1 MNTQKI
7 LLGSLIVEGVL
18 AFVRLAFP
26 RVAPIKPAPKP
37 CAYDAID
44 AYIEEQGRRLRIPG
58 ISLAIVEG
66 DQIVHLRGFAR
77 KAGTTCGRA
86 RPGGEAPSPQTP
98 FFIGS
103 LTKSITALAVMQL
116 VEAGNVELDATVQR
130 YLPWF
135 RLADP
140 QASTPMTVRHL
151 LNQTSGLP
159 AIAGELTL
167 ADFDDRPDATERQV
181 RALSALKLNHLPG
194 EKVEYSNLNYTIL
207 GLIVEAAS
215 GESYADYIH
224 AHIFTPLG
232 MRHSYT
238 SRAEAKQNGL
248 AMGHRHWFSLPFPA
262 PDLPVPHGS
271 LPSGQLISCA
281 EDMAHY
287 LIAHLNGGR
296 YADQHILS
304 MEGID
309 QLHRGVK
316 EYVTMGISGGFYGM
330 GWFDI
335 DLGQTKTYSHSG
347 NVPDFSAF
355 MALVPGQKKGIVM
368 LLNADPYGLPPI
380 TGEFGLGVT
389 ALLAGQPP
397 APIRLNFI
405 QWIMRLLPL
414 IPLLQLAGLT
424 VTLRRVHRWRKDPEH
439 HPTGRRMWLEYI
451 LPPLIPDLTLAA
463 GLVYLRS
470 SGLLRFLQLFMPD
483 LAWIARIGG
492 GFAGIWA
499 FLRTGLILQ
508 ALKSPRH
515 QKPWLGGILSNNDMH
530 FELKGIG
537 GKK

>member
-7 LLGSLIVEGVL
+7 FLGSLFAGGVL
-18 AFVRLAFP
+18 AFVRLAFT
-26 RVAPIKPAPKP
+26 RAAPAKQIAKPSSYA
-37 CAYDAID
+37 AID
-44 AYIEEQGRRLRIPG
+44 AYVEDQRRRLHIPG
-58 ISLAIVEG
+58 MSLAIVEG
-66 DQIVHLRGFAR
+66 DQIVHLRGF
-77 KAGTTCGRA
+77 GQA
-86 RPGGEAPSPQTP
+86 RPGCEEPLPQTP

-103 LTKSITALAVMQL
+103 LTKSFTALAVMQL
-116 VEAGNVELDATVQR
+116 VEAGKIELDAPVQR

-135 RLADP
+135 CVAFPRSRISPPRSRVKDL
-140 QASTPMTVRHL
+140 QASTETPALAPERSTGASVTVRHL

-159 AIAGELTL
+159 ALAGELIL
-167 ADFDDRPDATERQV
+167 ADFDNRPDATECQV
-181 RALSALKLNHLPG
+181 RALSTLRLDHLPG
-194 EKVEYSNLNYTIL
+194 EQCEYSNLNYNIL

-224 AHIFTPLG
+224 AHIFSLLG

-238 SRAEAKQNGL
+238 VSTDAKQNGL
-248 AMGHRHWFSLPFPA
+248 AMGHRHWFSIPFPA
-262 PDLPVPHGS
+262 PDLPVPLGS
-271 LPSGQLISCA
+271 LPSGQLISCV

-287 LIAHLNGGR
+287 LIAHLNGGC

-304 MEGID
+304 EAGID

-316 EYVTMGISGGFYGM
+316 EYVAMGISGGFYGM

-335 DLGQTKTYSHSG
+335 DLGQTKIYSHSG

-397 APIRLNFI
+397 APIRLDFI

-414 IPLLQLAGLT
+414 IPILQVAGLT
-424 VTLRRVHRWRKDPEH
+424 LTLRRVHRWRKDPEH
-439 HPTGRRMWLEYI
+439 RPTSRRMWVEHI

-463 GLVYLRS
+463 ALVYLRYT
-470 SGLLRFLQLFMPD
+470 GLLRFLRLFMPD
-483 LAWIARIGG
+483 LAWIARISG
-492 GFAGIWA
+492 GFAGGWA
-499 FLRTGLILQ
+499 LLRTVLILRT
-508 ALKSPRH
+508 LRKTS
-515 QKPWLGGILSNNDMH
+515 
-530 FELKGIG
+530 
-537 GKK
+537 